1 MFGGEIMKKI
11 TISLILCMI
20 LVIALVAVSASQP
33 MTVETVESLKHTIH
47 FANMPVSSAG
57 RLGIQ
62 KDALKVDEES
72 AMSFFFFGKVE
83 PSILEA
89 KKPQCDS
96 SIPESQ
102 RVIVTTYDLIL
113 DKLSSHTTL
122 EYIPLYVWN
131 PPQSV
136 GGVTTMGSPFRSPY
150 SSLGQVAASII
161 YTTPAQV
168 IWFYQSPIKGV
179 HDTAGVSES
188 GDADISF
195 HSMALKCEDP
205 TPNDEELY
213 LISYEIDQ
221 RNDYSCVPKNDY
233 ISIYGAY
240 IAARTALYSI
250 PPLASGASDA
260 DQEARSE
267 QVAAATQALETA
279 SQAFVDFLAGY
290 HIGSDISEYDGR
302 ITPFV
307 IPCAAETTTPPPD
320 IPPDEEE
327 H

>member
-62 KDALKVDEES
+62 KD
-72 AMSFFFFGKVE
+72 E

-89 KKPQCDS
+89 KKPQCDP

-250 PPLASGASDA
+250 PPLASGA
-260 DQEARSE
+260 
-267 QVAAATQALETA
+267 
-279 SQAFVDFLAGY
+279 
-290 HIGSDISEYDGR
+290 
-302 ITPFV
+302 
-307 IPCAAETTTPPPD
+307 
-320 IPPDEEE
+320 
-327 H
+327 